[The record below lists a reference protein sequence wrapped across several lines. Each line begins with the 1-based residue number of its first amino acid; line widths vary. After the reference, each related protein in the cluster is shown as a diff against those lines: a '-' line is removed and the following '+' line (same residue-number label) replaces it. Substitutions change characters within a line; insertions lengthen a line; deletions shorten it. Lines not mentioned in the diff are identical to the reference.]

1 MVGFIVISSYM
12 YTVHFDDIHPPLF
25 LPNLSFPDI
34 PTNLSFLAFEF
45 PFYFLVFVVLFLLLV
60 VVIQWISFWLPIRA
74 WVDEMLFTPP
84 VATTKEDASSHYHSM
99 THYLPITLQAGLD
112 IIKSSPRRDRV
123 PVNPILKR
131 SHQIITTLLSLQGN
145 SPWYPEKCPLA
156 LPHPL
161 ALVLLMPSISRCF
174 PSLGEGDVD
183 VSSTA
188 EHLTSTYS
196 RCFGQHTLSSIWSSV
211 GQKASLSRADSMI

>member
-1 MVGFIVISSYM
+1 MIFIPHYSCLIYLFQIFQLI
-12 YTVHFDDIHPPLF
+12 YLF
-25 LPNLSFPDI
+25 LPLSSPS
-34 PTNLSFLAFEF
+34 TFLF
-45 PFYFLVFVVLFLLLV
+45 VFVVLFLLLV

-123 PVNPILKR
+123 PVNPILNR
-131 SHQIITTLLSLQGN
+131 SHQVITTLLSLQGN

-174 PSLGEGDVD
+174 PSLGEGDAD

-196 RCFGQHTLSSIWSSV
+196 QCFGQLWLSPVS
-211 GQKASLSRADSMI
+211 GHQ